1 LSLWLRM
8 SRLGDLI
15 SIPKTL
21 LHYRLSTGSITGK
34 KRNESKEITKKLL
47 ANIGINE
54 KNILDLIE
62 NFESVIKLYKK
73 YNYARERELLMLRD
87 LYYVSKNSNINAK
100 TRKKI
105 KNLLIRFI
113 PSRALHIS
121 NLQAI
126 MLLHKEQDLR
136 NEVRKN

>member
-1 LSLWLRM
+1 
-8 SRLGDLI
+8 
-15 SIPKTL
+15 
-21 LHYRLSTGSITGK
+21 
-34 KRNESKEITKKLL
+34 
-47 ANIGINE
+47 
-54 KNILDLIE
+54 
-62 NFESVIKLYKK
+62 
-73 YNYARERELLMLRD
+73 MLRD

-126 MLLHKEQDLR
+126 KLLHKEQNLR